1 MYAVIIYELC
11 HVISEQALSPNAK
24 KIRDDLEYIKDEIVP
39 IEGEFGE
46 ESVFEELEEKL
57 NELESI

>member
-1 MYAVIIYELC
+1 KRNAKIGIIL
-11 HVISEQALSPNAK
+11 VSPNAK

-57 NELESI
+57 NEWECI